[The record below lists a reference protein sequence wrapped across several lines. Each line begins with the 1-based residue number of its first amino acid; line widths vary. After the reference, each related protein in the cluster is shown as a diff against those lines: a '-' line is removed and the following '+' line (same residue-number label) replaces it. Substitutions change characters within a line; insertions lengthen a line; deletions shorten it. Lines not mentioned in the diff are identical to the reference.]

1 MTIRETRVRLLHGID
16 VLIKDAGKK
25 LETQLKA
32 EKKGTTKAQSDRK
45 VLNYQ
50 YYAKGLIQ
58 ARKSI
63 IKVMD
68 KL

>member
-1 MTIRETRVRLLHGID
+1 MTIRETRKRLLHGID
-16 VLIKDAGKK
+16 VLVKDAGKK

-45 VLNYQ
+45 VLNYN
-50 YYAKGLIQ
+50 YYVRGLLQ

-63 IKVMD
+63 TKVMD
-68 KL
+68 NL

>member
-1 MTIRETRVRLLHGID
+1 MTIRETRKRLLREID
-16 VLIKDAGKK
+16 VLIKEAGKK
-25 LETQLKA
+25 FEAQLKA

-45 VLNYQ
+45 VLNYN
-50 YYAKGLIQ
+50 YYVRGLLQ

-68 KL
+68 NL